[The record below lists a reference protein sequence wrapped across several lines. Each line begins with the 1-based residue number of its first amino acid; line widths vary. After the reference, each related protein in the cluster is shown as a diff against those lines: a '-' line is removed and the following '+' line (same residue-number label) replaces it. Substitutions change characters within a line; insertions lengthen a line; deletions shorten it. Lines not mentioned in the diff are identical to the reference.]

1 MMQLPGGAIRH
12 AWRRLVAAT
21 LFTTVAVVT
30 LAVGIGANTAI
41 FSLVYGVLLKPL
53 PLDEP
58 ERLVAVWHTAP
69 GIIPGPLNQ
78 SPATYLTYRDH
89 GRVFEDI
96 GLWDDDAVAVTGRQE
111 PERVDAL
118 RVTDGV
124 LGVLGVQAL
133 IGRTFDRVDD
143 APGSPERIILT
154 YPYWQRKFG
163 GAPDI
168 VGQHLVVEGR
178 PREIIGVLPRSFRFL
193 NEDPSIL
200 TPFRLDRSE
209 VFVGNFS
216 YQAVA
221 RLKPGVSLEQANAD
235 VARMIPLAVESF
247 PLPPGFTREMLDEA
261 RLGPDVHPLA
271 DDVIGDVAN
280 VLWVLLGTVG
290 IVLLIACA
298 NVANLFL
305 VRAEGRQQELAIRAA
320 LGAGR
325 RQIAREL
332 LSESLLLGIVG
343 GALGL
348 VLAYGGLQVLV
359 ALEPEGLP
367 RLAEVQIDPL
377 VLLFTLVLSVL
388 SGLLFGLI
396 PVVRL
401 GTSQLVTALK
411 EGGRSSSDGR
421 ERHRA
426 RTALI
431 TAEIALAL
439 VLLVG
444 AGLMIRTFQA
454 LRSVHPGFVRPAEVL
469 TLRISIPEAL
479 IPEPEQAV
487 RAHEQIKDRLEQI
500 PGVNVVGLASS
511 VTMDG
516 SRSADPI
523 FVEAF
528 PGPEG
533 RLPPIRRF
541 KWVSPDYFETMGNPV
556 LAGRSYNWTDNYNT
570 LPVVIVNEK
579 LAREYWE
586 DPAMA
591 VGQRIR
597 ESPQNPWR
605 EIIGV
610 VGDVRDDGVAEEAPA
625 LVYWPLLIKDF
636 WDDPLH
642 AHRWSRYAIRSG
654 RLDSSTFLREIQEA
668 VWSVNPSLPVSSI
681 RTLNE
686 IQSDSMAQTS
696 FALVLLAV
704 AAGVALLLGVVGIY
718 GVIAYAATQRTREI
732 GIRMALGA
740 EPGDVQRLFV
750 RHGLLLTGAGL
761 GLGILAAAGLTRL
774 MSTLLFGVDPL
785 DPVTYVSVSSGL
797 GATALLATYLPAR
810 RASRLNPVES
820 LRSGI

>member
-209 VFVGNFS
+209 IFVGNFS

-247 PLPPGFTREMLDEA
+247 PLPPGFTPEMLDEA

-401 GTSQLVTALK
+401 GTPQLVTALK

>member
-1 MMQLPGGAIRH
+1 M
-12 AWRRLVAAT
+12 
-21 LFTTVAVVT
+21 
-30 LAVGIGANTAI
+30 
-41 FSLVYGVLLKPL
+41 
-53 PLDEP
+53 
-58 ERLVAVWHTAP
+58 
-69 GIIPGPLNQ
+69 
-78 SPATYLTYRDH
+78 
-89 GRVFEDI
+89 
-96 GLWDDDAVAVTGRQE
+96 
-111 PERVDAL
+111 
-118 RVTDGV
+118 
-124 LGVLGVQAL
+124 
-133 IGRTFDRVDD
+133 
-143 APGSPERIILT
+143 
-154 YPYWQRKFG
+154 
-163 GAPDI
+163 
-168 VGQHLVVEGR
+168 
-178 PREIIGVLPRSFRFL
+178 
-193 NEDPSIL
+193 
-200 TPFRLDRSE
+200 
-209 VFVGNFS
+209 
-216 YQAVA
+216 
-221 RLKPGVSLEQANAD
+221 
-235 VARMIPLAVESF
+235 
-247 PLPPGFTREMLDEA
+247 
-261 RLGPDVHPLA
+261 
-271 DDVIGDVAN
+271 
-280 VLWVLLGTVG
+280 
-290 IVLLIACA
+290 
-298 NVANLFL
+298 
-305 VRAEGRQQELAIRAA
+305 
-320 LGAGR
+320 
-325 RQIAREL
+325 

>member
-320 LGAGR
+320 
-325 RQIAREL
+325 
-332 LSESLLLGIVG
+332 
-343 GALGL
+343 
-348 VLAYGGLQVLV
+348 
-359 ALEPEGLP
+359 
-367 RLAEVQIDPL
+367 
-377 VLLFTLVLSVL
+377 
-388 SGLLFGLI
+388 
-396 PVVRL
+396 
-401 GTSQLVTALK
+401 
-411 EGGRSSSDGR
+411 
-421 ERHRA
+421 
-426 RTALI
+426 
-431 TAEIALAL
+431 
-439 VLLVG
+439 
-444 AGLMIRTFQA
+444 
-454 LRSVHPGFVRPAEVL
+454 
-469 TLRISIPEAL
+469 
-479 IPEPEQAV
+479 
-487 RAHEQIKDRLEQI
+487 
-500 PGVNVVGLASS
+500 
-511 VTMDG
+511 
-516 SRSADPI
+516 
-523 FVEAF
+523 
-528 PGPEG
+528 
-533 RLPPIRRF
+533 
-541 KWVSPDYFETMGNPV
+541 
-556 LAGRSYNWTDNYNT
+556 
-570 LPVVIVNEK
+570 
-579 LAREYWE
+579 
-586 DPAMA
+586 
-591 VGQRIR
+591 
-597 ESPQNPWR
+597 
-605 EIIGV
+605 
-610 VGDVRDDGVAEEAPA
+610 
-625 LVYWPLLIKDF
+625 
-636 WDDPLH
+636 
-642 AHRWSRYAIRSG
+642 
-654 RLDSSTFLREIQEA
+654 
-668 VWSVNPSLPVSSI
+668 
-681 RTLNE
+681 
-686 IQSDSMAQTS
+686 
-696 FALVLLAV
+696 
-704 AAGVALLLGVVGIY
+704 
-718 GVIAYAATQRTREI
+718 
-732 GIRMALGA
+732 
-740 EPGDVQRLFV
+740 
-750 RHGLLLTGAGL
+750 
-761 GLGILAAAGLTRL
+761 
-774 MSTLLFGVDPL
+774 
-785 DPVTYVSVSSGL
+785 
-797 GATALLATYLPAR
+797 
-810 RASRLNPVES
+810 
-820 LRSGI
+820 